1 MKILHIIDSGGLY
14 GAEVMLLN
22 LISEQVA
29 LGHIPILAS
38 IGDPGIPEKPLEA
51 ECKRRGF
58 NVAVFRMKPGPNL
71 IGALDILRFARAEQ
85 VDILHSHGYKGNILF
100 GFLPRFVRCFPMIST
115 LHGWTW
121 SGGMTRMRVYEWLD
135 SLSLSRVDRVVTVS
149 SAMQNHPRLKNRR
162 DLALEVVP
170 NGIPL
175 DERNIS
181 QNFPPPFQGEGRGG
195 DGFRKEA
202 DLNPEIIAFC
212 RSGFT
217 IGAIGRLSPEKAFDA
232 LLEVVAA
239 LSAQGTDIRLVI
251 LGEGGLR
258 ASHEAAVSKLGIEKN
273 VLMPG
278 YIPDAKRYL
287 PFFNLF
293 AMPSLTEGLPM
304 VLLEAMLAGV
314 PIIATRVGG
323 IPEVLQEGSCGL
335 LINPDCREEL
345 ERGITNVMHNP
356 EAAGERV
363 KAAKLRVT
371 DTYSSRVMAEKYL
384 AIYQS
389 VLQ

>member
-22 LISEQVA
+22 LMGEQLA
-29 LGHIPILAS
+29 LGHEPVLAS

-58 NVAVFRMKPGPNL
+58 RSGVFRMRPGPNL
-71 IGALDILRFARAEQ
+71 IGALEVLRFARDEQ
-85 VDILHSHGYKGNILF
+85 VDILHTHGYKGNILF
-100 GFLPRFVRCFPMIST
+100 GFLPRFVRRFPMVAT

-121 SGGMTRMRVYEWLD
+121 SGGMNRMRVYEWLD

-162 DLALEVVP
+162 NLALEVVP

-175 DERNIS
+175 DS
-181 QNFPPPFQGEGRGG
+181 
-195 DGFRKEA
+195 DAVAKDA
-202 DLNPEIIAFC
+202 TDLNPEIIAFC
-212 RSGFT
+212 QSGFT
-217 IGAIGRLSPEKAFDA
+217 IGAIGRLSPEKAFEA
-232 LLEVVAA
+232 LLEVVASLAA
-239 LSAQGTDIRLVI
+239 LGTVVRLVI

-258 ASHEAAVSKLGIEKN
+258 SSHEAAIKRLGIEKN

-278 YIPDAKRYL
+278 YVSDAKRYL
-287 PFFNLF
+287 SFFNLF

-304 VLLEAMLAGV
+304 VLLEAMQAGV

-323 IPEVLQEGSCGL
+323 IPDVLQEGKCGL
-335 LINPDCREEL
+335 LINPGCPEEL
-345 ERGITNVMHNP
+345 ERGITDVIKDL
-356 EAAGERV
+356 EAADERV
-363 KAAKLRVT
+363 KAARIRVA
-371 DTYSSRVMAEKYL
+371 DTYSSRAMAEKYL